1 MATGKYYV
9 CCKAVYYIE
18 RMTSTSTS
26 TSPLL
31 LFFLPFFKFHWYMY
45 MYTLLQ
51 MKNTGGYKPGQ
62 LLLKIGGLDFLKTL
76 ETEEYFSVSHEEPV
90 CVLKPAEGG

>member
-1 MATGKYYV
+1 
-9 CCKAVYYIE
+9 
-18 RMTSTSTS
+18 MTSTSTS
-26 TSPLL
+26 TSLFFF
-31 LFFLPFFKFHWYMY
+31 FFLPFFKFQWYMY
-45 MYTLLQ
+45 LYTLLQ

-90 CVLKPAEGG
+90 CVLKPAEGGKRERERDLLNDKV

>member
-1 MATGKYYV
+1 
-9 CCKAVYYIE
+9 
-18 RMTSTSTS
+18 
-26 TSPLL
+26 
-31 LFFLPFFKFHWYMY
+31 MY
-45 MYTLLQ
+45 ALLQ

-90 CVLKPAEGG
+90 CVLKPAEGGKRERERDLLNDKV